1 MTSEAHPPAVPPPAA
16 PASRAADLA
25 ALSWLARWLGIPF
38 VIVIGLY
45 YAEPFLRGGPA
56 AEFVPTVTQQE
67 VHPYPFDE
75 GTKGPSLA
83 PIDVP
88 RPTPLPYPA
97 FPGTAPPAPVA
108 VEIVANPISQPKP
121 RYPRRAL
128 EREKEGIVRVRL
140 TIAPDGS
147 VSEATV
153 IAADPPGWFENAALD
168 AVKQWRYQPPGRPLV
183 TEAVIEFKLD

>member
-1 MTSEAHPPAVPPPAA
+1 MTSDAQPPAVPPPAA
-16 PASRAADLA
+16 PASRAADIA
-25 ALSWLARWLGIPF
+25 ALFWLARWLGIPF

-45 YAEPFLRGGPA
+45 YAEPLLRGGPA
-56 AEFVPTVTQQE
+56 AEFVPSITQQE
-67 VHPYPFDE
+67 VHPYPFEE
-75 GTKGPSLA
+75 GAEGPSLA

-97 FPGTAPPAPVA
+97 FPGTAPPAPAA
-108 VEIVANPISQPKP
+108 VEIVANPISQPTP
-121 RYPRRAL
+121 RYPKRAL

-153 IAADPPGWFENAALD
+153 IGAEPPGWFENAALD